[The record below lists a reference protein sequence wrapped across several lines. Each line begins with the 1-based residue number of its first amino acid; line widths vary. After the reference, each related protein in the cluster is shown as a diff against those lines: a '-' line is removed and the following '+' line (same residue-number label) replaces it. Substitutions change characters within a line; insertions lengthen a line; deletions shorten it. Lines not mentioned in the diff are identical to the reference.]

1 MPASKYETL
10 TNHYQK
16 PRPKAIGGQIGFKL
30 VISVKFFK
38 ANVVN
43 RKENLYENLIVS
55 NLLKEDD
62 KSLFNCP
69 LLEPFGINH
78 S

>member
-1 MPASKYETL
+1 MAGPVYE
-10 TNHYQK
+10 
-16 PRPKAIGGQIGFKL
+16 
-30 VISVKFFK
+30 ISVKFFK
-38 ANVVN
+38 ANVLN

-78 S
+78 T